1 MCVWFCETFCC
12 FLLRFRD
19 RISPGR
25 RSQDSDAFDIE
36 PGPSVYALPRRDP
49 YFQHVPAQSS
59 PILTAP
65 AQPVQGVTRT
75 TPRSRPLPVVY
86 PDQQASATQPSKGK
100 TAPNRMKPLPP
111 LRTTFDGG
119 GGQVVGHS
127 STKKPT
133 SSGSNATF
141 RTPAPPYASASSNPS
156 LVSPAPSYSSAA
168 GSSAAA
174 LVSAES
180 SVAGG
185 IHSERQRGRPRHRL
199 QEEDIPEHGP
209 GPPAG

>member
-19 RISPGR
+19 RLSPRR

-49 YFQHVPAQSS
+49 YFQHVPAQPP

-65 AQPVQGVTRT
+65 AQPAQAATRT

-86 PDQQASATQPSKGK
+86 PDQQASATQPSKNK

-119 GGQVVGHS
+119 GGQGVDHPS
-127 STKKPT
+127 SKKPT
-133 SSGSNATF
+133 SSGSNFTF

-156 LVSPAPSYSSAA
+156 LVSPAPSYSSTA
-168 GSSAAA
+168 GSSVVAA
-174 LVSAES
+174 VSAES

-185 IHSERQRGRPRHRL
+185 IHGK
-199 QEEDIPEHGP
+199 
-209 GPPAG
+209 